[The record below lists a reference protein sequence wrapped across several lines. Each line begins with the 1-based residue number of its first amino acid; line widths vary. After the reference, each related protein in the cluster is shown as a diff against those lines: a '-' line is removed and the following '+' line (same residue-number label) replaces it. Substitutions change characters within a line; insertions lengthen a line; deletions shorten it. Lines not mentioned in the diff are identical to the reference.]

1 MESSILVFDNFFDR
15 PDKAR
20 KLALSLTYPEAPPE
34 VYYPGRNSKESVAW
48 PGHEEMFSQIIGRK
62 VVGNGQSHG
71 CARITLAA
79 DKRRGRVH
87 VDPGCNWAGIIYLTL
102 DEHAKGGTDFFRNRT
117 YGTDRAPLTDEEAQT
132 IYGKPSPRDALREI
146 LTVERGSDPDEWELI
161 GTVPMKF
168 NRLILFRPWF
178 WHSSGDGFGDSLEN
192 GRLVVL
198 LFFAPAPDA
207 VNARI
212 VPPL

>member
-1 MESSILVFDNFFDR
+1 MESSVLVFDNFFDR

-20 KLALSLTYPEAPPE
+20 ETALSLTYPTPPAE
-34 VYYPGRNSKESVAW
+34 VYYPGRNSKESMVW

-62 VVGNGQSHG
+62 LVPLGQSHG
-71 CARITLAA
+71 CARVTLAA

-102 DEHAKGGTDFFRNRT
+102 DEHAQGGTDFFRSRR
-117 YGTDRAPLTDEEAQT
+117 YGTDRAPLTDEEAQS
-132 IYGKPSPRDALREI
+132 IYGKATPREALREI

-161 GTVPMKF
+161 GSLPMKF

-178 WHSSGDGFGDSLEN
+178 WHSSGDGFGDSIEN
-192 GRLVVL
+192 GRLVML
-198 LFFAPAPDA
+198 LFFAPGPDA

-212 VPPL
+212 VPQL